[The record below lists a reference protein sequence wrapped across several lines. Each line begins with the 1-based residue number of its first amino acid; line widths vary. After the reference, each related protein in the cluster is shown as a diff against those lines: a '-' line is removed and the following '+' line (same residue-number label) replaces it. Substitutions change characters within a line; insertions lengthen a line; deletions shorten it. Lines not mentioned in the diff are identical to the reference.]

1 MNLGNYQESKM
12 RKDED
17 DREVFTRMQSS
28 VVSKEREKNSRSGEN
43 KDLPEVAFE

>member
-1 MNLGNYQESKM
+1 M

-17 DREVFTRMQSS
+17 DREVFARMQSS

-43 KDLPEVAFE
+43 KDLPIPEKKRPKKGSIDK